1 MPTLD
6 DCRFEHHIV
15 IDFPPSRSLIAVH
28 NVPKIMAEPE
38 SDSSKPIAEISHG
51 PSALEGFLDR
61 HQKTLI
67 GVGILT
73 ALGIGAAVVMQGM
86 EEGAHQA
93 GGEALLAADDIAAM
107 QDVAKN
113 HAGTPAA
120 DSAAVLLSDLQWEQ
134 GQQAAA
140 IETLEAAIA
149 DAPDHPASAPAQ
161 ARLGA
166 RLIDQGSLDRAEE
179 VLQALADNSSAAYLA
194 PYALTGLSE
203 IAVAREDLEKAESLL
218 EEASTSYPES
228 PFGRTVSDHR
238 RYVGFEMPTE
248 IDPPAPEPVE
258 EPTPGPGEEPMPPTI
273 DPGPEPDLSKPIQL
287 DPTGQNTSTGNPLL
301 DSLNTGSAPGEQ
313 PEAPAEEPPAP
324 TEETQ
329 APAGESPAEEPTEA
343 TPPSDGE

>member
-1 MPTLD
+1 MPALD
-6 DCRFEHHIV
+6 DCRFERHIV
-15 IDFPPSRSLIAVH
+15 IDFPPSRSLIALH

-67 GVGILT
+67 GVGILA

-93 GGEALLAADDIAAM
+93 GGEALLAAEDIAAM

-258 EPTPGPGEEPMPPTI
+258 EPTPPTI

-287 DPTGQNTSTGNPLL
+287 DPTGQDSGTGNPLL
-301 DSLNTGSAPGEQ
+301 DSLNTGSTPSEE
-313 PEAPAEEPPAP
+313 PEAPAEESSAP
-324 TEETQ
+324 TEETP
-329 APAGESPAEEPTEA
+329 APAEESPAEEPTEA